1 MEKVI
6 IQNPASADNDGIIRI
21 SRKSDFP
28 LELQIAN
35 AKGEK
40 EPFPE
45 DCDFTATFSTGGFAK
60 YEVSR
65 KGETFNH
72 CRITQDKTL
81 LVFFDNHGLGCGRI
95 SVELTLLH
103 PDPDYGTDGIRQET
117 ITSQTNIELST
128 QTAAEV
134 SLELPKPIVE
144 IKEVEK
150 IVEKPVEKIVEKV
163 VEKPVEVVKEVVKEV
178 PKAMTQEEKDKMF
191 IADKITEAFLENAWY
206 NRARYEIN
214 DPTRVIKG
222 LIGFNQF
229 SLEKYMR
236 MFSRIVPNHGESFE
250 ENEINLSQDTL
261 FALQEISKGAS
272 KENHKA
278 CDNLFAYVQKIDGQL
293 ADLDVTLAAYAD
305 YREAFAYATFRNM
318 CLRIG
323 YNFFMIIWMAGT
335 DDVTGLSSNGERV
348 IKYAQSLNLFKG
360 LTADEVYITNSPDIE
375 YGEPTWVYSNLVIPC
390 IGGSNVKTFKIDI
403 DSKELD
409 RSGFYT
415 DEEVLGVFPDV
426 SKDHNKPNLI
436 LVCDEYRK
444 DFEQKAQALLKK
456 GYKSVKVETFNP

>member
-1 MEKVI
+1 MEKVV

-117 ITSQTNIELST
+117 ITSQTSIELST

-163 VEKPVEVVKEVVKEV
+163 VEKPVEVVKEVVREV

-191 IADKITEAFLENAWY
+191 IADYLTQWDEWNRTSFAEQNA
-206 NRARYEIN
+206 AKCD
-214 DPTRVIKG
+214 DPIKVIKVLLEKVFVSPKVILDKMSAG
-222 LIGFNQF
+222 ALPNSKDGIFVGKELAKGICQTNPICCDHMFETVGNIDGKKQDIEIDMNAPAYFRMAFMSSQFNSVTINVGTNWTDFIIREATENYMSLDLKSEKLRDYIKDLRIFDYSNDCNFIVRNLNLEPNPYAPNEPIIPMSLFLLPAIGFE
-229 SLEKYMR
+229 S
-236 MFSRIVPNHGESFE
+236 HGTWDFDLGCGKDGFYCAYTADEIISFVRDL
-250 ENEINLSQDTL
+250 N
-261 FALQEISKGAS
+261 
-272 KENHKA
+272 
-278 CDNLFAYVQKIDGQL
+278 KIKPGELPPQL
-293 ADLDVTLAAYAD
+293 NPKI
-305 YREAFAYATFRNM
+305 TFRNVDHIDGFAEKAKEK
-318 CLRIG
+318 LSRI
-323 YNFFMIIWMAGT
+323 Y
-335 DDVTGLSSNGERV
+335 ERV
-348 IKYAQSLNLFKG
+348 TI
-360 LTADEVYITNSPDIE
+360 I
-375 YGEPTWVYSNLVIPC
+375 
-390 IGGSNVKTFKIDI
+390 
-403 DSKELD
+403 
-409 RSGFYT
+409 
-415 DEEVLGVFPDV
+415 
-426 SKDHNKPNLI
+426 
-436 LVCDEYRK
+436 
-444 DFEQKAQALLKK
+444 
-456 GYKSVKVETFNP
+456 